1 MTIEK
6 NQLKGFIYGIISSA
20 TFGLIPL
27 FALPALK
34 AGIGLES
41 VMLYRFGI
49 STLAIGAY
57 LILRGESLKVSLKEF
72 ITLFFLGTFYA
83 STALFLTASYLYI
96 PSGIATTIHFLYPVV
111 VSAIMIILFRERV
124 SKTVM
129 GASLMALAGV
139 WLISSSESGGTFN
152 LKGMI
157 FVLSTVVTYALY
169 IVGVNKSIVAKMDGL
184 KMTFFVLLSST
195 IVFIINLLISGEP
208 LASIP
213 DMQTGIN
220 LFLLAIIPT
229 LVSDFTLILAIQ
241 HIGSTK
247 TAVLGCMEP
256 VTAVITGILIFHEK
270 MELSQFLGIGIIL
283 LAVTFVILGG
293 NRKPAQENVQL
304 KDK

>member
-6 NQLKGFIYGIISSA
+6 NQLKGFIFGIISSA

-27 FALPALK
+27 FALPALN

-41 VMLYRFGI
+41 VMLYRFCI
-49 STLAIGAY
+49 STLAIGGY
-57 LILRGESLKVSLKEF
+57 LIIRGESLKVSLKEF
-72 ITLFFLGTFYA
+72 ITLFFLGVFYA

-111 VSAIMIILFRERV
+111 VSAIMILLFRERI
-124 SKTVM
+124 SKIVM
-129 GASLMALAGV
+129 GASLLALAGV
-139 WLISSSESGGTFN
+139 WMISSNESGGAISP
-152 LKGMI
+152 KGMI
-157 FVLSTVVTYALY
+157 YVLSTVVTYALY

-195 IVFIINLLISGEP
+195 IVFIINLLISGEGFSP
-208 LASIP
+208 IP
-213 DMQTGIN
+213 DLTTGIN

-241 HIGSTK
+241 HIGSTN

-270 MELSQFLGIGIIL
+270 MELNQFLGIGIIL
-283 LAVTFVILGG
+283 LAVICVILGS
-293 NRKPAQENVQL
+293 NRKTQIETIQL
-304 KDK
+304 KD